1 MPVPGQ
7 PGVASGRPERGVARL
22 QETRRKV
29 VEAWGIV
36 STQMLN
42 AGHPLSE
49 EVWQFLGRM
58 PKPQTEPAV
67 LKNISETRLDKDRQ
81 PKRDERTR

>member
-1 MPVPGQ
+1 MSVPGQ
-7 PGVASGRPERGVARL
+7 LGVAQGGLERGAVKL
-22 QETRRKV
+22 QETRRMIV
-29 VEAWGIV
+29 AAWGIV

-58 PKPQTEPAV
+58 PKPQTEQAV
-67 LKNISETRLDKDRQ
+67 LKNIAQTRIDKERQ
-81 PKRDERTR
+81 LERDMPTR